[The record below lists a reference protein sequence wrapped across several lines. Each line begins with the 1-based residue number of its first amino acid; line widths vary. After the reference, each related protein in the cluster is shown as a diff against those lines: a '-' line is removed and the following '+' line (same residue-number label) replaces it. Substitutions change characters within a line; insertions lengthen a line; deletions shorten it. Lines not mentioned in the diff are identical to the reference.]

1 MPIGER
7 QCCRTCWFNLG
18 YQDEPGYRHASE
30 PKSHLCV
37 IRKVEI
43 SDPYNSYCANH
54 TLNVPLKVAMPIGP
68 IYQDDAPKNRKVWIS
83 LEDTPENR
91 LSHLE
96 FLRNLSEVTLEDYS
110 LKKSLLDIVVEQLIE
125 WREYRAI
132 PFLRRIASWPA
143 QLDGADWRLALQDE
157 VTVKSATKALEKL
170 ENMRS

>member
-1 MPIGER
+1 
-7 QCCRTCWFNLG
+7 
-18 YQDEPGYRHASE
+18 
-30 PKSHLCV
+30 V

-43 SDPYNSYCANH
+43 SDPFNACCANH
-54 TLNVPLKVAMPIGP
+54 TINLPLKVAMPIGP
-68 IYQDDAPKNRKVWIS
+68 IYQGDAFKKSKVWIS
-83 LEDTPENR
+83 LEDTLENR

-110 LKKSLLDIVVEQLIE
+110 LNKLLMDIVVDQLIE

-143 QLDGADWRLALQDE
+143 QLDSADWRLALQDD
-157 VTVKSATKALEKL
+157 VTVKSATRALEKL